1 MYFTE
6 DRPVTLDRSFDSSF
20 TKTQHLKDFYEDR
33 LGSLSKQLQVFFA
46 ELDSDE
52 IFKAM
57 RENSLSREFA
67 IQRASELFSEIMK
80 SEQEAFIYKQQTELA
95 EYKSAFSKLEFDK
108 QKLVNTKSELEDK
121 LRKIEIDR
129 DRLMHELK
137 IANNKLDETEFE
149 LEESIKRKDLEWMQK
164 LDLSMRKME
173 DRVQDTE
180 QRYLSSRKELES
192 INGVK
197 KSAEHLAAE
206 LESLRR
212 QMKNQENSHYREI
225 DQMRSEYEGKI
236 SELEKSCESIANQY
250 KGYQKQNE
258 DLASSQQSV
267 IKNLMEKSKQLKQKI
282 ISQKNRLQD
291 FSKLSKESSVNLDAT
306 RSNYEKAIIE
316 LEDRIKHIQKES
328 MNKEN
333 ELAQKHQSQIIQLQ
347 GHYQQMMD
355 AKLSEMQREVD
366 EQVKKSQDHDR
377 EVRNLMDLKMRE
389 IEKDYILR
397 VLHEKSLIEKEAFL
411 AKKFSEKMENFQM
424 ESEKVQN
431 ELQSIIDEHAGKNEE
446 LVEKVQNLQDEL
458 LREKERL
465 GSDLNSKLL
474 KLKDCENSKTQLL
487 KDLEKTKRTV
497 KELQD
502 NYEQEM
508 QNRLKA
514 DRELINLQSD
524 FEETKL
530 DLTQTKQNLK
540 VAKHHHDQL
549 LTEKVDKTEYLQA
562 SEKIEIYRKELE
574 KKIDFINCLQDEV
587 NSLESNLRELKGI
600 RINEAKQ
607 LEVEIKRHSETKTQ
621 VKDLE
626 GYSENLLSEIEYR
639 DKKLAELKVQTE
651 GLKDEIRR
659 LNRDLE
665 EKNSEIF
672 SFKQTT
678 LTREAETR
686 TRLQGSLGKLKK
698 YVKSTTFYLKK
709 QLSSLAELIG
719 HEYLSITKHFS
730 TLSQEISIKIIELEL
745 KYRKQTEQKSDQYG
759 SDIKSYY
766 RERLAQV
773 EEFIVQENIHW
784 NDSETEGIRRAVKNL
799 IEKKHIGQ
807 IEIKSLRE
815 SVNKLTE
822 QNENFY
828 RENQKLQIR
837 LHANNEAFDQLQR
850 EVTEEA
856 NKIKMKLDS
865 GKDRVTDRGEIF
877 RNFKY

>member
-1 MYFTE
+1 M
-6 DRPVTLDRSFDSSF
+6 
-20 TKTQHLKDFYEDR
+20 
-33 LGSLSKQLQVFFA
+33 SKQLQVFFA

-52 IFKAM
+52 IFRAM
-57 RENSLSREFA
+57 RENSLSRDFA

-80 SEQEAFIYKQQTELA
+80 SDQEAFIHKQQAELA
-95 EYKSAFSKLEFDK
+95 EYKSAFGKLEFDK
-108 QKLVNTKSELEDK
+108 QKLVSLKSELEER
-121 LRKIEIDR
+121 LRKVEIDR
-129 DRLMHELK
+129 DRVLHELK
-137 IANNKLDETEFE
+137 IANNRLGETEFE
-149 LEESIKRKDLEWMQK
+149 LEESSKRKDLEWMQK
-164 LDLSMRKME
+164 LDLNMRKME

-180 QRYLSSRKELES
+180 QRYLNSRKELES

-206 LESLRR
+206 LESLRW
-212 QMKNQENSHYREI
+212 QMKTQENSHHREF
-225 DQMRSEYEGKI
+225 DQLRSEYEAKI
-236 SELEKSCESIANQY
+236 SELEKSCESIAGQY
-250 KGYQKQNE
+250 KGYQKQSE

-282 ISQKNRLQD
+282 VSQKNRLQD

-306 RSNYEKAIIE
+306 RSNYEKAILE
-316 LEDRIKHIQKES
+316 LEDRVKYLHKES
-328 MNKEN
+328 VSKEN
-333 ELAQKHQSQIIQLQ
+333 ELVQKHQSQIVQLQ

-366 EQVKKSQDHDR
+366 EQVRKSQDHDR

-389 IEKDYILR
+389 IERDYVLR
-397 VLHEKSLIEKEAFL
+397 ALHEKALIEKEAFL
-411 AKKFSEKMENFQM
+411 VKKFSEKMENFQV
-424 ESEKVQN
+424 ESERVQN
-431 ELQSIIDEHAGKNEE
+431 DLQRVVEEHQGKNEE
-446 LVEKVQNLQDEL
+446 LAEKLQNLQDEL
-458 LREKERL
+458 LREKEKL
-465 GSDLNSKLL
+465 GADLNSKLL
-474 KLKDCENSKTQLL
+474 KLKDSESSKTQLL
-487 KDLEKTKRTV
+487 KDLERAKRAL
-497 KELQD
+497 KDLQD
-502 NYEQEM
+502 NYDEEV
-508 QNRLKA
+508 QNRQRA
-514 DRELINLQSD
+514 DRELINLQSTLED
-524 FEETKL
+524 AKL

-540 VAKHHHDQL
+540 AAKQYSDQL
-549 LTEKVDKTEYLQA
+549 FSERVDKSEYLQA
-562 SEKIEIYRKELE
+562 SEKLEVYRKELE
-574 KKIDFINCLQDEV
+574 KKTNFINSLQDEV
-587 NSLESNLRELKGI
+587 NSLESNLRDLKGI
-600 RINEAKQ
+600 RLNEAKQ
-607 LEVEIKRHSETKTQ
+607 VEAEIKRHSETKAQ

-626 GYSENLLSEIEYR
+626 GYSENLLIEIEYR
-639 DKKLAELKVQTE
+639 DKKLAELRVHTE
-651 GLKDEIRR
+651 ALKDEVNR

-665 EKNSEIF
+665 EKNSEVF
-672 SFKQTT
+672 SFRQTT

-698 YVKSTTFYLKK
+698 YVKSTTFFLKK
-709 QLSSLAELIG
+709 QLTSLAELIG

-745 KYRKQTEQKSDQYG
+745 KYRKQTELKSDQYG

-773 EEFIVQENIHW
+773 EEFIVQENVHW
-784 NDSETEGIRRAVKNL
+784 TDSETEGIRRAVKTL

-865 GKDRVTDRGEIF
+865 GKDRGTDRVGLF
-877 RNFKY
+877 RNY